1 MKSLK
6 NLEKLLNERGFEL
19 RYEKM
24 GYYDNVPVAIKQIDD
39 EEIKIF
45 LVYEI
50 INYDTRSSTIDF
62 IFKYD
67 ITKSEILNY
76 INKYLNFFIE
86 SPYGQYFENSVV
98 FGKNEIL
105 NGKSKMTYYI
115 DEMEY

>member
-1 MKSLK
+1 MKSVK

-24 GYYDNVPVAIKQIDD
+24 GYYDNVPLAVKQIDD

-62 IFKYD
+62 ILKYD
-67 ITKSEILNY
+67 ITKAEI
-76 INKYLNFFIE
+76 INVIERYLDLLIE

-98 FGKNEIL
+98 FGRIEVL
-105 NGKSKMTYYI
+105 NGKIKRTNYI
-115 DEMEY
+115 DEI